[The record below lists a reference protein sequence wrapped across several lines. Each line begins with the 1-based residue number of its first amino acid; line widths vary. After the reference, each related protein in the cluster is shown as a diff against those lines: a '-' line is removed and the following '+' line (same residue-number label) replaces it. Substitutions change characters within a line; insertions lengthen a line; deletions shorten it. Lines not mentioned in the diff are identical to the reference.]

1 MISENIHDDIID
13 SLKQSFSSITSI
25 LKSLGNEKRLLILLY
40 LLQGPQSY
48 GSIVEEIKLKK
59 TAVSNHLSHLL
70 NVNLIEKGDY
80 GIYNITGDGMEFI
93 RAIDNAYKKSPTR
106 QMEKFE
112 GLQRRGVSTAFLNRF
127 SSSSS

>member
-1 MISENIHDDIID
+1 MISENIHDHIIE
-13 SLKQSFSSITSI
+13 SLNQSLSSITSI
-25 LKSLGNEKRLLILLY
+25 LKSLGNEKRVLILLY

-48 GSIVEEIKLKK
+48 GSIVEKIELKK

-80 GIYNITGDGMEFI
+80 GIYNITGDGIEFM
-93 RAIDNAYKKSPTR
+93 RAIDKAYKKLLTR
-106 QMEKFE
+106 QKEKEKFD

-127 SSSSS
+127 SG

>member
-1 MISENIHDDIID
+1 MISENIHDDVIE
-13 SLKQSFSSITSI
+13 SLKESFLSITLI
-25 LKSLGNEKRLLILLY
+25 LKSLGNEKRLMILLY
-40 LLQGPQSY
+40 LLKGPQSY
-48 GSIVEEIKLKK
+48 GSIVNEVNLKK

-80 GIYNITGDGMEFI
+80 GIYNITGDGIEFI
-93 RAIDNAYKKSPTR
+93 KAIDNAYKKSPTR

-127 SSSSS
+127 SG

>member
-1 MISENIHDDIID
+1 MRRIKVISENIHDGIIE

-25 LKSLGNEKRLLILLY
+25 LKSLGNEKRLLILIY

-80 GIYNITGDGMEFI
+80 
-93 RAIDNAYKKSPTR
+93 KKSPTR

-112 GLQRRGVSTAFLNRF
+112 DLQRRSVSPAFLNRF
-127 SSSSS
+127 ASDNS